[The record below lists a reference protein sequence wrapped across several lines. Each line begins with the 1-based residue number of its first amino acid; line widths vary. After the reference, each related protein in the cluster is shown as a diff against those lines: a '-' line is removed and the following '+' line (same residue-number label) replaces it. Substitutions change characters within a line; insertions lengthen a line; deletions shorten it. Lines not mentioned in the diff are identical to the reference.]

1 VVKLSI
7 SQSVAYNRNLKNV
20 LPGGVHYSFRMPWES
35 KQISLV
41 RGRGSRV
48 WDLDGNEYLDFFAKF
63 GANILGHNNPEYNQA
78 LIDTLQR
85 VSSAN
90 LGDIDA
96 EAAEAVCA
104 HIDSADMVR
113 FSLSGTEAVQN
124 ALRLA
129 RGYTG
134 RNRFVRF
141 QGHYHGNADNTLGGR
156 VGDLDHPVPEEDPGD
171 LYSTEGKAAGVLKD
185 QSFLIPWNDADLL
198 ESLLERSHEEIAA
211 LLMEP
216 ICINGG
222 GLMPA
227 AGYLERVRALCD
239 RYGVVLIF
247 DEVITGFRVGLGGA
261 QRLLGVLPDL
271 TTLGKAMA
279 GGALPVSA
287 IAGRREIMKLY
298 ENRKVVHGGTFN
310 GYLLGLAAVKATI
323 DLLARDGGRAYERM
337 GEGMGRIHSALL
349 GEAEKNGL
357 ALRMSGVPGA
367 GVFSPA
373 PSSAD
378 GPRAGMIAQYLGK
391 MIGEAMTEHGIL
403 VSNANRLYGN
413 ISVDESDV
421 ELFQARVGDAFR
433 QVGEFVAKM
442 QGGPP
447 AAAAATAS

>member
-1 VVKLSI
+1 MVKLSI
-7 SQSVAYNRNLKNV
+7 SQSLAYNRSLKNV

-35 KQISLV
+35 KQISLA

-63 GANILGHNNPEYNQA
+63 GANILGHNNEEYNQA

-90 LGDIDA
+90 LGNIDG
-96 EAAEAVCA
+96 EAAEAICSHV
-104 HIDSADMVR
+104 DSAEMVR

-156 VGDLDHPVPEEDPGD
+156 VGNLNFPVPEEDPGD
-171 LYSTEGKAAGVLKD
+171 LYSTEGKAAGVLQD

-198 ESLLERSHEEIAA
+198 ESLLKRHHQEIAA

-227 AGYLERVRALCD
+227 PGYLERVRALCD
-239 RYGVVLIF
+239 EYGVVLIF
-247 DEVITGFRVGLGGA
+247 DEVITGFRIGLGGA
-261 QRLLGVLPDL
+261 QRLLGIVPDL

-310 GYLLGLAAVKATI
+310 GYLLGLAAVKATL
-323 DLLARDGGRAYERM
+323 DLLARDHGSAYDRM
-337 GEGMGRIHSALL
+337 AARMSRVHAILL
-349 GEAEKNGL
+349 AEAEKNGIT
-357 ALRMSGVPGA
+357 LRMRGVPGA
-367 GVFSPA
+367 GVFNPA
-373 PSSAD
+373 PSLAG
-378 GPRAGMIAQYLGK
+378 GPRAEMIAQYLGK
-391 MIGEAMTEHGIL
+391 MIGEALTEHGIL

-413 ISVDESDV
+413 VSVDDADV
-421 ELFQARVGDAFR
+421 EVFEARAGDAFR

-442 QGGPP
+442 QSGP
-447 AAAAATAS
+447 AASVR